1 MDVRTHLHEAR
12 LARQLTLAD
21 LGARTA
27 LSPGVL
33 KRIDTG
39 RFEELP
45 GGLYARSYVRA
56 FAAEVG
62 VDPAEALNALEDL
75 LPAAED
81 PLPVL
86 RDVRSPSVTALQL
99 QLARCGPAALDA
111 LLLLTTVVMPTVL
124 LASWGTGVD
133 VRTLLAEAGGALG
146 ALCAIPL
153 ALYFLVFDG
162 IGGGT
167 PGRWAFGV
175 TEPAPRVAL
184 KLPEIV
190 RRVVCH

>member
-62 VDPAEALNALEDL
+62 VDPVEALTALEEL
-75 LPAAED
+75 LPAAQD

-86 RDVRSPSVTALQL
+86 REVRSPSVTALHL
-99 QLARCGPAALDA
+99 LLARCSAAVLDA
-111 LLLLTTVVMPTVL
+111 LLLLVAVVMPTLL
-124 LASWGTGVD
+124 LASWSTGVE

-162 IGGGT
+162 IGGAT
-167 PGRWAFGV
+167 PGRRAFGSS
-175 TEPAPRVAL
+175 EPAPRGPL

-190 RRVVCH
+190 RRVVSH